1 MRKIVR
7 KEPRYRYRVRG
18 PLPADSGL
26 CMEGPPVSR
35 HRSFNAAL
43 RSWKKFQ
50 RKARLE
56 GKSVQYYLWDEIEQ
70 TRILV

>member
-7 KEPRYRYRVRG
+7 KEPRYRYQIRG

-26 CMEGPPVSR
+26 CMEGSPVSR
-35 HRSFNAAL
+35 HRSINAAI

-50 RKARLE
+50 RKARHE
-56 GKSVQYYLWDEIEQ
+56 GKGMQYYLWDNVEQ
-70 TRILV
+70 ARILI